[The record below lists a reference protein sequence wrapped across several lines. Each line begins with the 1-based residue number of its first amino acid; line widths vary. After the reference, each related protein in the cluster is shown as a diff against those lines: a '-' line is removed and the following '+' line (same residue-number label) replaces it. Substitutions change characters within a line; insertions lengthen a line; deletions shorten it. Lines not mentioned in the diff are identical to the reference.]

1 MKKYQAITLSSLVVI
16 SIFASVLVSCN
27 KEQSSLTQ
35 TTIPPKKK
43 TRQNY
48 VEVTIVRGIDLVLNG
63 ISFHCIAGGPICE
76 FHLWIGNQH
85 IGTGE
90 YKGLLRKTSD
100 GRLEGELLKENM
112 DDEILSYFHD
122 GIMEMPQDRVVEQ
135 SLIDAIGFDDDYAIP
150 AGEYE
155 YTETSTSFV
164 VIF

>member
-1 MKKYQAITLSSLVVI
+1 MKKYQAVTLSSLVVI
-16 SIFASVLVSCN
+16 SIFATVLVSCN

-35 TTIPPKKK
+35 TIPTKKK

-122 GIMEMPQDRVVEQ
+122 GIMEMPQDRVVDQ
-135 SLIDAIGFDDDYAIP
+135 SIISAIGFDDDYAIS

-164 VIF
+164 VTF

>member
-1 MKKYQAITLSSLVVI
+1 
-16 SIFASVLVSCN
+16 
-27 KEQSSLTQ
+27 
-35 TTIPPKKK
+35 
-43 TRQNY
+43 
-48 VEVTIVRGIDLVLNG
+48 
-63 ISFHCIAGGPICE
+63 
-76 FHLWIGNQH
+76 LWIGNQH